1 MPTTAKSSGALRTW
15 SRPADEGT
23 RPLIHRLV
31 AETSPQRD
39 DSQLGKNITKTQA
52 LDHVIGYS
60 ISNDA
65 SIRDYQ
71 LSCEGPS
78 INHMRAARNTKRN
91 RYRAF
96 VPHLIGQVP
105 PINAHPRLS
114 QEET

>member
-1 MPTTAKSSGALRTW
+1 MPTTAKSAGALRTW

-23 RPLIHRLV
+23 RPVIHSLV

-60 ISNDA
+60 INDA

-78 INHMRAARNTKRN
+78 INHVRRSQHETK
-91 RYRAF
+91 
-96 VPHLIGQVP
+96 
-105 PINAHPRLS
+105 
-114 QEET
+114 